1 MLAKV
6 ALFMSLII
14 MKKSSIGPLITSI
27 ILVLV
32 AALFI
37 FVFVSLN
44 RLDKKIIAVQQE
56 IIDNSGNVASIVNFI
71 NATTNDQT
79 SN

>member
-1 MLAKV
+1 
-6 ALFMSLII
+6 
-14 MKKSSIGPLITSI
+14 MKKTSIGPLITSI

>member
-1 MLAKV
+1 
-6 ALFMSLII
+6 MSLII
-14 MKKSSIGPLITSI
+14 MKKTSIGPLITSI

-56 IIDNSGNVASIVNFI
+56 IIDISGNVASIVNFI

>member
-1 MLAKV
+1 
-6 ALFMSLII
+6 MSLII
-14 MKKSSIGPLITSI
+14 MKKTSIGPLITSI

>member
-6 ALFMSLII
+6 RFIYVFNNYE
-14 MKKSSIGPLITSI
+14 KTSIGPLITSI